1 MKWTPVAYAYDGS
14 FAGFLSCVFESY
26 LRREEPMC
34 FSAPEEERISLYPE
48 RSVPTDAA
56 RARRVYASLAVRISP
71 AGQALAARGFLTCLE
86 ERERLLYQFIR
97 LGYQRGS
104 ALLRDLTDH
113 RVAALHQA
121 VRRLNE
127 EAHKYT
133 GFVRFSDQ
141 GGVLLAEIEPKNQ
154 VLPLLRGHFCARYN
168 TEAFLIYDRT
178 HRQVLLHDPRGLPGG
193 ENPGGRRWAIL
204 PAEDFRAG
212 APGEE
217 ERAWRALWRRFYDT
231 IAIEGRENERCRR
244 THMPKRYWNCMTEF
258 QSDGAEALPGAGAA
272 GRALLSQAEEL

>member
-1 MKWTPVAYAYDGS
+1 M
-14 FAGFLSCVFESY
+14 
-26 LRREEPMC
+26 
-34 FSAPEEERISLYPE
+34 
-48 RSVPTDAA
+48 
-56 RARRVYASLAVRISP
+56 
-71 AGQALAARGFLTCLE
+71 
-86 ERERLLYQFIR
+86 
-97 LGYQRGS
+97 
-104 ALLRDLTDH
+104 
-113 RVAALHQA
+113 
-121 VRRLNE
+121 NE

-141 GGVLLAEIEPKNQ
+141 GGVLLDEIEPKNQ

-204 PAEDFRAG
+204 PAEGFRAG

-244 THMPKRYWNCMTEF
+244 THMPKRYWGCMTEF